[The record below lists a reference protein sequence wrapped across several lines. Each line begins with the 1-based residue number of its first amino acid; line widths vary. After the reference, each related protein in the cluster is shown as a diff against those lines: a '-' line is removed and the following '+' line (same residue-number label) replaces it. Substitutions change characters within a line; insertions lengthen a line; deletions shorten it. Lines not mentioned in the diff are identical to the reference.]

1 MNVTMVAS
9 ICIVS
14 MLTVVHTNM
23 VMVTNTVPG
32 ILVTKITKVDVPVV
46 TFATKVTSVG
56 WLL

>member
-14 MLTVVHTNM
+14 MLTVVHTNT
-23 VMVTNTVPG
+23 VMVTNIVPG
-32 ILVTKITKVDVPVV
+32 ILVTKITKVEV